1 MRRFIL
7 TKRRKEVPET
17 LEKRRPH
24 DLCLHVRKSGTGSCL
39 SFMPLDARA
48 QDNLLSDVRGLI
60 AEYAQ
65 SVNAPLDPGVL
76 ADAGVEIVSEQ
87 TLQYIASLESLLE
100 EAAADTEDDAFAER
114 IERVLR

>member
-1 MRRFIL
+1 M
-7 TKRRKEVPET
+7 PET

-24 DLCLHVRKSGTGSCL
+24 DLCLHVRRSGTGSCM

-48 QDNLLSDVRGLI
+48 QDNLLNDVRGLI

-65 SVNAPLDPGVL
+65 SVNVPLDPAVL
-76 ADAGVEIVSEQ
+76 ADSGVEIVSAQ

-100 EAAADTEDDAFAER
+100 EAAADTDDDAFAER
-114 IERVLR
+114 VERALR